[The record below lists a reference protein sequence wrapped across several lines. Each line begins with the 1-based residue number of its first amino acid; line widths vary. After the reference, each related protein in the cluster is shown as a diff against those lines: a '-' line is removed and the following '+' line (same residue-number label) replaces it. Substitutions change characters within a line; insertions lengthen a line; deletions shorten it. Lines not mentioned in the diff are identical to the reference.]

1 MRTIAQHYADALAE
15 VAISENSADKVR
27 RELRDFLALL
37 GESAQL
43 GVLLGSPAVSRANKH
58 AVAQALVERMG
69 ASRTLRNFLF
79 VVIDQR
85 RMGLLPEIQQA
96 FEAKLDELQGV
107 ARADVTSARDL
118 SERERKQLMTVLERL
133 SGRRVEANYELDPR
147 LIAGAVVRVG
157 STIYDGSVRTQLE
170 RLRVRLESQ

>member
-15 VAISENSADKVR
+15 VAISQKSADKVR

-37 GESAQL
+37 RESAQL

-58 AVAQALVERMG
+58 AVAQALVERMD

-85 RMGLLPEIQQA
+85 RVGLLPEIQQA
-96 FEAKLDELQGV
+96 FEARLDEMEGV
-107 ARADVTSARDL
+107 ARADVTSAREL
-118 SERERKQLMTVLERL
+118 NERERKQLRTVLERL
-133 SGRRVEANYELDPR
+133 SGRRVEANYELDPA

-157 STIYDGSVRTQLE
+157 STIYDGSVRMQLE
-170 RLRVRLESQ
+170 RLRIKLESQ

>member
-15 VAISENSADKVR
+15 VAISQKSADKVR

-37 GESAQL
+37 RESAQL

-69 ASRTLRNFLF
+69 ASRTLRNLLF

-96 FEAKLDELQGV
+96 FEARLDEMEGV
-107 ARADVTSARDL
+107 ARADVTSAREL
-118 SERERKQLMTVLERL
+118 NERERKQLRTVLERL
-133 SGRRVEANYELDPR
+133 SGRRVEANYELDPA

-157 STIYDGSVRTQLE
+157 STIYDGSVRMQLE
-170 RLRVRLESQ
+170 RLRAKLESQ

>member
-15 VAISENSADKVR
+15 VAISQKSADKVR

-37 GESAQL
+37 RESAQL

-69 ASRTLRNFLF
+69 ASRTLRNLLF

-96 FEAKLDELQGV
+96 FEARLDEMEGV
-107 ARADVTSARDL
+107 ARADVTSAREL
-118 SERERKQLMTVLERL
+118 NERERKQLRTVLERL
-133 SGRRVEANYELDPR
+133 SGRRVEANYELDPA

-157 STIYDGSVRTQLE
+157 STIYDGSVRMQLE
-170 RLRVRLESQ
+170 RLRIKLESQ

>member
-1 MRTIAQHYADALAE
+1 VRTIAQHYADALAE

-107 ARADVTSARDL
+107 ARADVISARDL

>member
-15 VAISENSADKVR
+15 VAISQKSADKVR

-37 GESAQL
+37 RESAQL

-69 ASRTLRNFLF
+69 ASRTLRNLLF

-96 FEAKLDELQGV
+96 FEARLDEMEGV
-107 ARADVTSARDL
+107 ARADVTSAREL
-118 SERERKQLMTVLERL
+118 NERERKQLRTVLERL
-133 SGRRVEANYELDPR
+133 SGRRVEENYQLDPA

-157 STIYDGSVRTQLE
+157 STIYDGSVRMQLE
-170 RLRVRLESQ
+170 RLRIKLESQ

>member
-15 VAISENSADKVR
+15 VAISEKTADKVR

-37 GESAQL
+37 RESAQL

-85 RMGLLPEIQQA
+85 RMALLPEIQEA
-96 FEAKLDELQGV
+96 FEAKLDELEGV
-107 ARADVTSARDL
+107 ARADVTSAREL
-118 SERERKQLMTVLERL
+118 SERERKQLRTVLERL
-133 SGRRVEANYELDPR
+133 SGRRVEANYELDPK

>member
-15 VAISENSADKVR
+15 VAISQKSADKVR

-37 GESAQL
+37 RESAQL

-69 ASRTLRNFLF
+69 ASRTLRNLLF

-96 FEAKLDELQGV
+96 FEARLDEMEGV
-107 ARADVTSARDL
+107 ARADVTSAREL
-118 SERERKQLMTVLERL
+118 NERERKQLRTVLERL
-133 SGRRVEANYELDPR
+133 SGRRVEANYELDPA

-157 STIYDGSVRTQLE
+157 STIYDGSVRMQLE
-170 RLRVRLESQ
+170 RLRVKLESQ

>member
-15 VAISENSADKVR
+15 VAISQKSADKVR

-37 GESAQL
+37 RESAQL

-58 AVAQALVERMG
+58 AVAEALVERMS

-85 RMGLLPEIQQA
+85 RVGLLPEIQQA
-96 FEAKLDELQGV
+96 FDARLDDLEGV
-107 ARADVTSARDL
+107 ARADVTTAREL
-118 SERERKQLMTVLERL
+118 NESERKQLRTALERL
-133 SGRRVEANYELDPR
+133 SGRRVEANYELDPA

-170 RLRVRLESQ
+170 RLRVKLESQ

>member
-15 VAISENSADKVR
+15 VANSQKSAEQVR

-37 GESAQL
+37 RESAQL

-58 AVAQALVERMG
+58 AVAEALVERMG

-85 RMGLLPEIQQA
+85 RVGLLPEIQQA
-96 FEAKLDELQGV
+96 FDARLDDLEGV
-107 ARADVTSARDL
+107 ARADVTSARAL
-118 SERERKQLMTVLERL
+118 NERERKQLRTVLERL
-133 SGRRVEANYELDPR
+133 SGRRVEANYELDPA

-170 RLRVRLESQ
+170 RLRVKLESQ

>member
-1 MRTIAQHYADALAE
+1 VRTIAQHYADALAE
-15 VAISENSADKVR
+15 VAISQKSADKVR

-37 GESAQL
+37 RESPQL
-43 GVLLGSPAVSRANKH
+43 GVLLVSPAVSRANKH

-85 RMGLLPEIQQA
+85 RVGLLPEIQQA
-96 FEAKLDELQGV
+96 FEARLDELEGV
-107 ARADVTSARDL
+107 ARADVTSAREL
-118 SERERKQLMTVLERL
+118 NERERKQLRTVLERL
-133 SGRRVEANYELDPR
+133 SGRRVEANYELDPA

-157 STIYDGSVRTQLE
+157 STIYDGSVRMQLE
-170 RLRVRLESQ
+170 RLRVKLESQ

>member
-15 VAISENSADKVR
+15 VAISQKSAEQMR
-27 RELRDFLALL
+27 RELHDFLALL
-37 GESAQL
+37 RESPQL

-58 AVAQALVERMG
+58 AVAQALVERMD

-79 VVIDQR
+79 VAIDQR
-85 RMGLLPEIQQA
+85 RVGLLPEIQQA
-96 FEAKLDELQGV
+96 FEARLDELEGV
-107 ARADVTSARDL
+107 ARADVTTAREL
-118 SERERKQLMTVLERL
+118 NERERKQLRTVLERL
-133 SGRRVEANYELDPR
+133 SGRRVEANYELDPA

-170 RLRVRLESQ
+170 RLRVKLESQ

>member
-15 VAISENSADKVR
+15 VAISQKSADKVR

-37 GESAQL
+37 RESAQL

-69 ASRTLRNFLF
+69 ASRTLRNLLF

-96 FEAKLDELQGV
+96 FEARLDEMEGV
-107 ARADVTSARDL
+107 ARADVTSAREL
-118 SERERKQLMTVLERL
+118 NERERKQLRTVLERL
-133 SGRRVEANYELDPR
+133 SGRRVEANYELDPA
-147 LIAGAVVRVG
+147 LIAGSVVRVG
-157 STIYDGSVRTQLE
+157 STIYDGSVRMQLE
-170 RLRVRLESQ
+170 RLRIKLESQ

>member
-15 VAISENSADKVR
+15 VAISEKSA
-27 RELRDFLALL
+27 ETLSGEFRDFLALL
-37 GESAQL
+37 RESAQL
-43 GVLLGSPAVSRANKH
+43 GILLGSPAVSRANKH
-58 AVAQALVERMG
+58 AVAQALVERMK

-85 RMGLLPEIQQA
+85 RMRLLPEIQEA
-96 FEAKLDELQGV
+96 FEARLDERQGV
-107 ARADVTSARDL
+107 ARANVISARQL
-118 SERERKQLMTVLERL
+118 KEGEKKQLRSALERL
-133 SGRRVEANYELDPR
+133 SGRRVEAHYELDPA

>member
-15 VAISENSADKVR
+15 VAISQKSAEQVR
-27 RELRDFLALL
+27 RELHDFLALL
-37 GESAQL
+37 RESSQL

-58 AVAQALVERMG
+58 AVAEALVERMS

-85 RMGLLPEIQQA
+85 RVGLLPEIQQA
-96 FEAKLDELQGV
+96 FEARLDDLEGV
-107 ARADVTSARDL
+107 ARADVTTAREL
-118 SERERKQLMTVLERL
+118 NERERKQLRTVLERL
-133 SGRRVEANYELDPR
+133 SGRRVEANYELDPA

-157 STIYDGSVRTQLE
+157 STIYDGSVRMQLE
-170 RLRVRLESQ
+170 RLRIKLESQ

>member
-15 VAISENSADKVR
+15 VAISQNAAEQVR
-27 RELRDFLALL
+27 RELHDFLALL
-37 GESAQL
+37 RESTQL

-58 AVAQALVERMG
+58 GVAQALVERMG
-69 ASRTLRNFLF
+69 ASRILRNFLF

-85 RMGLLPEIQQA
+85 RVGLLPEIQQA
-96 FEAKLDELQGV
+96 FEARLDELEGV
-107 ARADVTSARDL
+107 ARADVVSAREL
-118 SERERKQLMTVLERL
+118 NERERKQLRTVLERL
-133 SGRRVEANYELDPR
+133 SGRRVEANYELDPA

-170 RLRVRLESQ
+170 RLRIKLESQ